1 MLANTLDR
9 FRALGRNA
17 RLYLLSNLL
26 QAATA
31 GAVAILYPFFL
42 TELGYGT
49 EFIGLVLVVGT
60 VGGGLGIIPAN
71 LLVNRLGYRAML
83 IWSNVVGGVAIAAQ
97 IVVPTAPVILLTS
110 LAIGASI
117 AVILVINTPLL
128 TAYSTPHERTALLG
142 LNNALN
148 FLAGIGGSL
157 LGGFLPGLFARPA
170 VRSSGLLAMLHPFL

>member
-49 EFIGLVLVVGT
+49 EFIGLVLVVGP
-60 VGGGLGIIPAN
+60 VGRGLGIIPAKF
-71 LLVNRLGYRAML
+71 LVNRLGFR
-83 IWSNVVGGVAIAAQ
+83 
-97 IVVPTAPVILLTS
+97 
-110 LAIGASI
+110 
-117 AVILVINTPLL
+117 
-128 TAYSTPHERTALLG
+128 
-142 LNNALN
+142 
-148 FLAGIGGSL
+148 SL
-157 LGGFLPGLFARPA
+157 LHVSNGVRRRAVSVLTRP
-170 VRSSGLLAMLHPFL
+170 